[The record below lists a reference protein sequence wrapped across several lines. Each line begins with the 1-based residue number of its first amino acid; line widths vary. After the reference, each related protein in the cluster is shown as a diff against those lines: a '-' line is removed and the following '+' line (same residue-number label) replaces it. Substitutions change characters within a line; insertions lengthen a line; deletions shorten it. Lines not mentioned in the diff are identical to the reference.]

1 MKLSEAHRTIDA
13 TAGFLRHLQSLEN
26 ANLVEVEDD
35 EEGLGVLAVQ
45 VYTTGTP
52 PNSVRK
58 CRFKYRSGD
67 EFEFIVPQIA
77 PVCDLLIDNWPSLSA
92 KKLRSHIEETNV
104 LYLANDILGLNDPM
118 MYETGSEAYEY
129 QSLLGGRPSLL
140 LYEIYDMNY
149 RLAYALRMTEDEELD
164 KKQEYTVA
172 EKKRNYAKEIDW
184 VRATKSFNLN
194 SIKDVVKTGRNKH
207 ERRTIIKAIRDAMI
221 STGEMYK
228 IPYSVDSLLMDLFKE
243 NGGSRK
249 ALLKAYDES
258 NETLFIDDFI
268 RYAIEEY
275 MESHTATDADI
286 DEIFAED
293 NKKGSET
300 EKETTQESGTSQNDS
315 PSEENKLPDCSGAP
329 KKCFRYPNDFTRL
342 FVGKVVNDYYL
353 GSYAN
358 LALIEV
364 TLYDHQ
370 QLIKRASH
378 TAFVKS
384 LVFWGFIEVKDA
396 KALNKIIRAVADKY
410 KRLREEGYKE
420 WPESCKN
427 DKDTCIKIGNSLDPS
442 MKYLRKTEE

>member
-26 ANLVEVEDD
+26 ANFVEVEDD

-45 VYTTGTP
+45 VYTTGTS
-52 PNSVRK
+52 PNPVRK

-67 EFEFIVPQIA
+67 EIEFIVPQIA

-129 QSLLGGRPSLL
+129 QSLLGGRPSQL

-164 KKQEYTVA
+164 KKQEYIVA
-172 EKKRNYAKEIDW
+172 KKKRNYAKEIDW
-184 VRATKSFNLN
+184 VKATKNFNLN
-194 SIKDVVKTGRNKH
+194 SIKDIVKTGRNKH
-207 ERRTIIKAIRDAMI
+207 ERRNIIKAIRDAMI
-221 STGEMYK
+221 DTGEMYK
-228 IPYSVDSLLMDLFKE
+228 IPYSVDSLLMGLFKE

-286 DEIFAED
+286 DEIFAEKPKSVESKDTEGEVSHVD
-293 NKKGSET
+293 NLSSSDKQIKTAVEIMKKEKVIKHLYDYAYIMKIMNET
-300 EKETTQESGTSQNDS
+300 EDLPTFNSPKSFLDYFIDLGITDLPGEDS
-315 PSEENKLPDCSGAP
+315 IKKKVNAAFGNHPSWT
-329 KKCFRYPNDFTRL
+329 FTDTK
-342 FVGKVVNDYYL
+342 G
-353 GSYAN
+353 
-358 LALIEV
+358 
-364 TLYDHQ
+364 
-370 QLIKRASH
+370 
-378 TAFVKS
+378 
-384 LVFWGFIEVKDA
+384 KDA
-396 KALNKIIRAVADKY
+396 NEAKRRNAVGSRFLSIY
-410 KRLREEGYKE
+410 
-420 WPESCKN
+420 
-427 DKDTCIKIGNSLDPS
+427 
-442 MKYLRKTEE
+442 RKGK